1 MNQAFEVYKRLDELS
16 PPEIRF
22 LDERDPFRFLISVI
36 LSAQTTDRIVNI
48 VTKDLFSKYPDAPS
62 LAAADLKDV
71 EEIVYPTGFY
81 RNKAKNIIAASK
93 ALGDGD
99 VPDTMDELIKL
110 PGVGRKTASC
120 VLGDIYDKPAII
132 VDTHFGRVVQRLGIT
147 EEKDPT
153 RIELDVAGQLEGK
166 YHYRFSMIVNL
177 FGRTTCLAKRP
188 QCEICPL
195 NDICPSAASF
205 LDRYAKKQQSSPE

>member
-16 PPEIRF
+16 PSEIRF

-36 LSAQTTDRIVNI
+36 LSAQTTDRIVNS

-93 ALGDGD
+93 ALGEEA
-99 VPDTMDELIKL
+99 VPDTMEELIKL

-120 VLGDIYDKPAII
+120 ILGDIYDKPAII

-147 EEKDPT
+147 AEKDPT
-153 RIELDVAGQLEGK
+153 AIELDVAGQLEGR

-177 FGRTTCLAKRP
+177 FGRTTCHAKRP
-188 QCEICPL
+188 QCETCPL
-195 NDICPSAASF
+195 NDICPSAAFF
-205 LDRYAKKQQSSPE
+205 LDQYAKKNRSSP

>member
-1 MNQAFEVYKRLDELS
+1 MNQAYEVYRRLDEIS

-48 VTKDLFSKYPDAPS
+48 VTKDLFARYPDAPS
-62 LAAADLKDV
+62 LAAADPKDV

-93 ALGDGD
+93 ALGDEA
-99 VPDTMDELIKL
+99 VPDTMEELIKL

-120 VLGDIYDKPAII
+120 ILGDIYDKPAII

-147 EEKDPT
+147 KEKDPT
-153 RIELDVAGQLEGK
+153 AIEPDVAGKLEGR

-177 FGRTTCLAKRP
+177 FGRTTCHAKRP
-188 QCEICPL
+188 QCETCL
-195 NDICPSAASF
+195 LTDICPSATSF
-205 LDRYAKKQQSSPE
+205 LDRYARK

>member
-93 ALGDGD
+93 ALGDEA
-99 VPDTMDELIKL
+99 VPDTMEELITL

-120 VLGDIYDKPAII
+120 ILGDIYDKPAII

-147 EEKDPT
+147 AEKDPT
-153 RIELDVAGQLEGK
+153 AIELDVAGQLEGR

-177 FGRTTCLAKRP
+177 FGRTTCHAKRP
-188 QCEICPL
+188 QCEACPL
-195 NDICPSAASF
+195 NDICPSAAFF
-205 LDRYAKKQQSSPE
+205 LDQYAKKNRSSP

>member
-16 PPEIRF
+16 PSEIRF

-36 LSAQTTDRIVNI
+36 LSAQTTDRIVNS

-93 ALGDGD
+93 ALGDEA
-99 VPDTMDELIKL
+99 VPDTMEELIKL

-120 VLGDIYDKPAII
+120 ILGDIYDKPAII

-147 EEKDPT
+147 AEKDPT
-153 RIELDVAGQLEGK
+153 AIELDVAGQLEGR

-177 FGRTTCLAKRP
+177 FGRTTCHAKRP
-188 QCEICPL
+188 QCETCPL
-195 NDICPSAASF
+195 NDICPSAAFF
-205 LDRYAKKQQSSPE
+205 LDQYAKKSRSSP